1 MKPSHI
7 LMATAAIL
15 ASGACNAKNSGSAT
29 SGNAAESTAIETVKP
44 PANGDWSSAVVA
56 TSAGG
61 FRMGNP
67 DAKVKLIEY
76 GSMTCPHCRS
86 FSETGFQPLVQNY
99 VKSGKVSYEFRNY
112 VRDPFDIAAS
122 LIARCNGSKS
132 FFPLTEGLYKDQPDW
147 VAKIQAAP
155 EAQLNGLQNLPPN
168 KQFVEIAKV
177 ADLQQWGAMR
187 GVPTAKSTQCLT
199 DQAKID
205 QLVQMN
211 SDATTTFPDMP
222 GTPTFI
228 INGKMVELG
237 PVTEAQV
244 WSALEAKIKAALGG

>member
-7 LMATAAIL
+7 LLATAAIL
-15 ASGACNAKNSGSAT
+15 ASGACNAKNGDNSA
-29 SGNAAESTAIETVKP
+29 SGNAAESKAVETVKP
-44 PANGDWSSAVVA
+44 PANGDWSTVTVA

-67 DAKVKLIEY
+67 DAKVKLVEY

-86 FSETGFQPLVQNY
+86 FSETGYQPLVQNY
-99 VKSGKVSYEFRNY
+99 VKNGKVSYEFRNY

-132 FFPLTEGLYKDQPDW
+132 FFALTEALYKDQPDW

-155 EAQLNGLQNLPPN
+155 EAQLNGIQNLPPD
-168 KQFVEIAKV
+168 KQFIEVAKL

-187 GVPTAKSTQCLT
+187 GIPAAKSTQCLS
-199 DQAKID
+199 DQPKID

-211 SDATTTFPDMP
+211 SDATTAFPQFQ

-228 INGKMVELG
+228 INGKMVDLG

-244 WSALEAKIKAALGG
+244 WSALETKIKGALGG

>member
-1 MKPSHI
+1 MKPSH
-7 LMATAAIL
+7 LLLATAAIL
-15 ASGACNAKNSGSAT
+15 ASGACNAKNGSSAAA
-29 SGNAAESTAIETVKP
+29 GNAVESSAIETVKP
-44 PANGDWSSAVVA
+44 PANGDWSTVVVE

-67 DAKVKLIEY
+67 DAKVKLVEY

-86 FSETGFQPLVQNY
+86 FSETGYEPLVQNY
-99 VKSGKVSYEFRNY
+99 VKNGKVSYEFRNY
-112 VRDPFDIAAS
+112 VRDPFDITAS

-132 FFPLTEGLYKDQPDW
+132 FFPLTESLYKDQPDW

-155 EAQLNGLQNLPPN
+155 EAQLNGLQNLPPE
-168 KQFVEIAKV
+168 KQFVEVANIAG
-177 ADLQQWGAMR
+177 LQQWAAMR
-187 GVPTAKSTQCLT
+187 GVATAKSTQCLT
-199 DQAKID
+199 DQAKVN

-211 SDATTTFPDMP
+211 SDATTAFPDMP

-244 WSALEAKIKAALGG
+244 WSALESKIKEALGG

>member
-1 MKPSHI
+1 MKPSYI

-15 ASGACNAKNSGSAT
+15 ASGACNAKNG
-29 SGNAAESTAIETVKP
+29 GNAAAGNATESTSAEAVKP
-44 PANGDWSSAVVA
+44 PANGDWSTVTVA
-56 TSAGG
+56 TTAGG

-86 FSETGFQPLVQNY
+86 FSETGFQPLTQNY
-99 VKSGKVSYEFRNY
+99 VKSGKVNYEFRNY

-132 FFPLTEGLYKDQPDW
+132 FFPLTEALYKEQPDW
-147 VAKIQAAP
+147 VGKIQAAP
-155 EAQLNGLQNLPPN
+155 EAQLNGLQNLPPD
-168 KQFVEIAKV
+168 KQFIEV
-177 ADLQQWGAMR
+177 ARLAGLQQWAAMR
-187 GVPTAKSTQCLT
+187 GVPAAKSTQCLT
-199 DQAKID
+199 DQAKVN

-211 SDATTTFPDMP
+211 SDATTSFPDMP

-228 INGKMVELG
+228 INGKMVDLG

>member
-1 MKPSHI
+1 MKPSYI

-15 ASGACNAKNSGSAT
+15 ASGACNAKNG
-29 SGNAAESTAIETVKP
+29 GNAAAGNATESTSAEAVKP
-44 PANGDWSSAVVA
+44 PANGDWSTVTVA
-56 TSAGG
+56 TTAGG

-86 FSETGFQPLVQNY
+86 FSETGFQPLTQNY

-132 FFPLTEGLYKDQPDW
+132 FFPLTEALYKEQPDW
-147 VAKIQAAP
+147 VGKIQAAP
-155 EAQLNGLQNLPPN
+155 EAQLNGLQNLPPD
-168 KQFVEIAKV
+168 KQFIEV
-177 ADLQQWGAMR
+177 ARLAGLQQWAAMR
-187 GVPTAKSTQCLT
+187 GVPAAKSTQCLT
-199 DQAKID
+199 DQAKVN

-211 SDATTTFPDMP
+211 SDATTSFPDMP

-228 INGKMVELG
+228 INGKMVDLG

-244 WSALEAKIKAALGG
+244 WSALESKIKAALGG

>member
-1 MKPSHI
+1 MKPSHV
-7 LMATAAIL
+7 LLATAAIL
-15 ASGACNAKNSGSAT
+15 ASGACNAKNGDAASGNVAEAT
-29 SGNAAESTAIETVKP
+29 SVEAVKP
-44 PANGDWSSAVVA
+44 PANGDWSTVVVA

-67 DAKVKLIEY
+67 DAKVNLIEY

-86 FSETGFQPLVQNY
+86 FSETGYQPLVQNY
-99 VKSGKVSYEFRNY
+99 VKNGKISYEFRNY

-132 FFPLTEGLYKDQPDW
+132 FFPLTEALYKDQPDW

-155 EAQLNGLQNLPPN
+155 ESQLNALQNLPPD
-168 KQFVEIAKV
+168 KQFIEISKI
-177 ADLQQWGAMR
+177 ADLQSWAAMR
-187 GVPTAKSTQCLT
+187 GVPTAKSTQCLS
-199 DQAKID
+199 DQGKVD

-211 SDATTTFPDMP
+211 SDATNQFPQFQ

>member
-1 MKPSHI
+1 MKPSTI
-7 LMATAAIL
+7 LLATAAIL
-15 ASGACNAKNSGSAT
+15 ASGACNAKNGGNAAT
-29 SGNAAESTAIETVKP
+29 GNAAESTAVETVKP
-44 PANGDWSSAVVA
+44 PANGDWSTVAVA

-99 VKSGKVSYEFRNY
+99 VKDGKVSYEFRNY

-132 FFPLTEGLYKDQPDW
+132 FFPLTEALYKDQPDW
-147 VAKIQAAP
+147 IAKIQAAP
-155 EAQLNGLQNLPPN
+155 EAELNGLQNLPPN
-168 KQFVEIAKV
+168 QQFMEVAKL
-177 ADLQQWGAMR
+177 AGLQQWGAMR
-187 GVPTAKSTQCLT
+187 GVPTTKSTQCLT
-199 DQAKID
+199 DQAKVD

-244 WSALEAKIKAALGG
+244 WSALETKIKEALGG